1 MSKPFQL
8 MGVYHPTDA
17 EKEVLRKEEEDLAT
31 WRKSHPVSRGCDRE
45 DMIIDQLRAEIREL
59 KMRLLLYERD

>member
-1 MSKPFQL
+1 MNRPFQL
-8 MGVYHPTDA
+8 IDTRKITEA
-17 EKEVLRKEEEDLAT
+17 EKEVLRKEQEDLAA
-31 WRKSHPVSRGCDRE
+31 WRKLHPVSRGCDRE